1 MSPCLAKL
9 VQTFNMKDSFRFLH
23 PRSSTFSHFYHTV
36 QQGEGAT
43 RLDRSYNWGEIT
55 AMEARY
61 VPVSFS
67 DHLAYV
73 VNYSLPV
80 PMARILSPRSRPLF
94 KIKPEVIK
102 DQLFKERLADS
113 MLDWQEVQDLGLDV
127 LTWWELLV
135 KPGIKKLAI
144 QRSKEMNRD
153 RRGELNLLLLRQA
166 YLTRQIQLGQLRKLG
181 ELRSVQNDIQHW
193 YESESEKII
202 LQSRVEDI
210 SVSEKVR
217 IYHHDLHKKSMK
229 RSSILKLQ
237 TEKGLL
243 RAMLSVPATGKT
255 KWLIC
260 CFILILSTREPVT
273 AC

>member
-1 MSPCLAKL
+1 MYPFLDKL
-9 VQTFNMKDSFRFLH
+9 VQIFNMKDSFRFLH

-102 DQLFKERLADS
+102 DQLFKERLA
-113 MLDWQEVQDLGLDV
+113 GL
-127 LTWWELLV
+127 
-135 KPGIKKLAI
+135 A
-144 QRSKEMNRD
+144 
-153 RRGELNLLLLRQA
+153 
-166 YLTRQIQLGQLRKLG
+166 
-181 ELRSVQNDIQHW
+181 
-193 YESESEKII
+193 
-202 LQSRVEDI
+202 
-210 SVSEKVR
+210 
-217 IYHHDLHKKSMK
+217 
-229 RSSILKLQ
+229 RSSGSRSRCSHLVGTPGQARDKE
-237 TEKGLL
+237 TCYPKE
-243 RAMLSVPATGKT
+243 
-255 KWLIC
+255 
-260 CFILILSTREPVT
+260 
-273 AC
+273 